1 VGASSL
7 VVFTEGG
14 AVTLIAIDP
23 GKATGVAVF
32 DGSDPDL
39 PFDGDRLKFADV
51 CTFEDCRRV
60 IEESAP
66 LRQSKPAGDC
76 IIEVPQVY
84 QGQQQKG
91 DQNDLIALAVMV
103 GKYAECA
110 KENRFVVKLVKP
122 REWKGQ
128 LPKDVCWR
136 RVRETLTP
144 HELSQIPKLP
154 KTKAH
159 NMHDAIGLGTWF
171 QKRWR

>member
-1 VGASSL
+1 LAL
-7 VVFTEGG
+7 V
-14 AVTLIAIDP
+14 AIDP
-23 GKATGVAVF
+23 GKVTGVAVF

-39 PFDGDRLKFADV
+39 PFDGIDKLKFADV

-66 LRQSKPAGDC
+66 LRQSRPAGDC

-84 QGQQQKG
+84 PGQQQKG

-103 GKYAECA
+103 GQYAECA
-110 KENRFVVKLVKP
+110 RKHRFRVEFVKP

-144 HELSQIPKLP
+144 YELFVMAKLS
-154 KTKAH
+154 KSRAH
-159 NMHDAIGLGTWF
+159 NMHDAIGLGTRF